1 MTRWI
6 RLIAVLSVLAVVGAG
21 CGDDEESA
29 AAFKQCKAGEV
40 DGDLAFFNWA
50 EYMDPELIAAFQEA
64 HGVTVT
70 EDFYPSNEEMFA
82 KV

>member
-21 CGDDEESA
+21 CGDAEESA

-40 DGDLAFFNWA
+40 DGGLA
-50 EYMDPELIAAFQEA
+50 
-64 HGVTVT
+64 
-70 EDFYPSNEEMFA
+70 
-82 KV
+82 